1 LHGAA
6 FLSDHRPMGLSP
18 DLRNFIIAR
27 IPSVSHLEALLLLRS
42 TGAAW
47 PLEQLGARLY
57 LSPSN
62 TAKLVDDLQAQG
74 LAVHLG
80 SNAQYLPKSERLAA
94 AVDALAA
101 IYGRSLIEVTQ
112 LIHSVTEQKAHRF
125 ADAFKMRK
133 EP

>member
-1 LHGAA
+1 
-6 FLSDHRPMGLSP
+6 MGLSP
-18 DLRNFIIAR
+18 DLRNFIVAR

-42 TGAAW
+42 TGTAW

-62 TAKLVDDLQAQG
+62 TVKLVEDLQAHG

-80 SNAQYLPKSERLAA
+80 SNAQYLPKSDRLAQ
-94 AVDALAA
+94 AVDELAS

-112 LIHSVTEQKAHRF
+112 LIHSVTEQKARRF